1 MKLFLFEFG
10 NVLMDFDEIH
20 CNAVVVF
27 LNIIALYFLL
37 LVPMDF
43 FLLKIIKFLQN
54 PIKKISTCLDDM

>member
-1 MKLFLFEFG
+1 
-10 NVLMDFDEIH
+10 MDFDEIH